1 MSSVASRC
9 LVALLLAAAAVPLL
23 RTPGSA
29 AAGKRPSAPA
39 AKPAP
44 EPTGA
49 ELVGKLLSEQD
60 GPSNPDVPLPQ
71 YGLSRSSQP
80 ATTPLSGPQIFGRR
94 EEGGGVFGLKIPIGV
109 HSGAN

>member
-9 LVALLLAAAAVPLL
+9 LVALLAAATVPLFCV
-23 RTPGSA
+23 PASA
-29 AAGKRPSAPA
+29 ADGKRAPA
-39 AKPAP
+39 PAVKPAP

-71 YGLSRSSQP
+71 YGLSRDAQP
-80 ATTPLSGPQIFGRR
+80 ASTPLSGPQIYGRR

-109 HSGAN
+109 HNGAN